1 MTNDQIIADFRRRYA
16 GTFVWLD
23 IHAEQK
29 EVLAKVV
36 NIESHPVK
44 LGVIYVDTR
53 EYGSLSLN
61 MGSEGHAIKFRYP
74 NTGVFQYKENA
85 CLFHRRPLRQYRRG
99 ICPDNCAIIDTTRRV
114 GGNVRIID
122 FSTVASAFQHKTYS
136 VPAALALL
144 KRGEARSVAL
154 EDNLSISLP
163 VQLKSSEYLVF
174 HYTSPVAKCN
184 DSGKITQLLEK
195 VYSPL
200 LAKHFVL

>member
-29 EVLAKVV
+29 EVLARVV
-36 NIESHPVK
+36 NIESHPTK

-74 NTGVFQYKENA
+74 VTGVFQHEGNS

-99 ICPDNCAIIDTTRRV
+99 ICADNCAILDTTRRV
-114 GGNVRIID
+114 GGQVRIID
-122 FSTVASAFQHKTYS
+122 FNTIQSAFQHKVYS
-136 VPAALALL
+136 VTDAVRMLN
-144 KRGEARSVAL
+144 KGEVRSVAL
-154 EDNLSISLP
+154 EDNLSICLP
-163 VQLKSSEYLVF
+163 VTAKAEYLVF
-174 HYTSPVAKCN
+174 HYTHPVAKC
-184 DSGKITQLLEK
+184 DKTGHITQCLEK
-195 VYSPL
+195 IYSPL
-200 LAKHFVL
+200 LMKHFL